1 MLGHARIRR
10 AIAPIRV
17 ATGEHI
23 QNRVIFKQLFQAEAI
38 DVCQIDACR
47 IGGVNEAIAVLLLA
61 AKYGIPVCPH
71 AGGVGLCEYVQHL
84 AFFDYIAVSG
94 SLDDRVVEWVDHLH
108 EHFRDPA
115 VVRDGRY
122 VAPTAPGYSIE
133 MLPASLDEHEFPA
146 GPVVVAGRGRGGR
159 RMTVSAAKSEER
171 AVRGFLRFDRYSLLR
186 GGLLT
191 LRAGPALILLLL
203 IVIVS
208 LTTPV
213 FFTTR
218 NIGNVFS
225 QTSVIAVL
233 ALGQLLVIVTRG
245 IDLSVGSTVALSGV
259 VGAIVYGDTGSSV
272 LTIGAILGT
281 GIAVGCANGL
291 IFVYGRV
298 PHPFIVTLATLSI
311 VRGLALWA
319 CERDADPG
327 HAADRA
333 DDRRRLDQ
341 LDPVLDLRRDR
352 ARARLPAADHEAR
365 VGPWLYAVGGNPEA
379 ARRSSIPTRRVLVTV
394 YVISGFAAGVAG
406 LLTAGLIDGGS
417 PTAGDLAELDSIA
430 AVIIGGAAFAGGRG
444 NVGNALVGA
453 FTIGVIRNAL
463 NLHNVDAFYQLMAIG
478 VVVLLA
484 VEADVLRG
492 YVEGRVRVLQAT
504 RQA

>member
-1 MLGHARIRR
+1 
-10 AIAPIRV
+10 
-17 ATGEHI
+17 
-23 QNRVIFKQLFQAEAI
+23 
-38 DVCQIDACR
+38 
-47 IGGVNEAIAVLLLA
+47 
-61 AKYGIPVCPH
+61 
-71 AGGVGLCEYVQHL
+71 
-84 AFFDYIAVSG
+84 
-94 SLDDRVVEWVDHLH
+94 
-108 EHFRDPA
+108 
-115 VVRDGRY
+115 
-122 VAPTAPGYSIE
+122 
-133 MLPASLDEHEFPA
+133 
-146 GPVVVAGRGRGGR
+146 
-159 RMTVSAAKSEER
+159 MTMSAAKSEEQ
-171 AVRGFLRFDRYSLLR
+171 AVRGLFRFDRYSLLR
-186 GGLLT
+186 GGLLV

-245 IDLSVGSTVALSGV
+245 IDLSVGSTVALSWV
-259 VGAIVYGDTGSSV
+259 VGAIVYGDTGSSF
-272 LTIGAILGT
+272 LSIAAILGT

-319 CERDADPG
+319 ANGTLIPG
-327 HAADRA
+327 MPPIVQTIGGGSIDWIPYSIFVVIALALVCLLLTT
-333 DDRRRLDQ
+333 RL
-341 LDPVLDLRRDR
+341 VWGR
-352 ARARLPAADHEAR
+352 
-365 VGPWLYAVGGNPEA
+365 WLYAVGGNPEA

-492 YVEGRVRVLQAT
+492 YVEGRVRVLQAA
-504 RQA
+504 RHA

>member
-1 MLGHARIRR
+1 
-10 AIAPIRV
+10 
-17 ATGEHI
+17 
-23 QNRVIFKQLFQAEAI
+23 
-38 DVCQIDACR
+38 
-47 IGGVNEAIAVLLLA
+47 
-61 AKYGIPVCPH
+61 
-71 AGGVGLCEYVQHL
+71 
-84 AFFDYIAVSG
+84 
-94 SLDDRVVEWVDHLH
+94 
-108 EHFRDPA
+108 
-115 VVRDGRY
+115 
-122 VAPTAPGYSIE
+122 
-133 MLPASLDEHEFPA
+133 
-146 GPVVVAGRGRGGR
+146 
-159 RMTVSAAKSEER
+159 MTVSAAKSEEPT
-171 AVRGFLRFDRYSLLR
+171 ARGILRFDRYSLLQ

-259 VGAIVYGDTGSSV
+259 VGAIVYGDTSSSV
-272 LTIGAILGT
+272 LTIAAILGT
-281 GIAVGCANGL
+281 GLAVGCANGL

-319 CERDADPG
+319 SDGTLISGMPPIVQTIGGDSIDWIPYSIFVVIGLALVCLLLTTRMVWG
-327 HAADRA
+327 R
-333 DDRRRLDQ
+333 
-341 LDPVLDLRRDR
+341 
-352 ARARLPAADHEAR
+352 
-365 VGPWLYAVGGNPEA
+365 WLYAVGGNPEA

-406 LLTAGLIDGGS
+406 LLVAGLIDAGS
-417 PTAGDLAELDSIA
+417 PTAGELAELDSIA

-504 RQA
+504 RHA

>member
-1 MLGHARIRR
+1 
-10 AIAPIRV
+10 
-17 ATGEHI
+17 
-23 QNRVIFKQLFQAEAI
+23 
-38 DVCQIDACR
+38 
-47 IGGVNEAIAVLLLA
+47 
-61 AKYGIPVCPH
+61 
-71 AGGVGLCEYVQHL
+71 
-84 AFFDYIAVSG
+84 
-94 SLDDRVVEWVDHLH
+94 
-108 EHFRDPA
+108 
-115 VVRDGRY
+115 
-122 VAPTAPGYSIE
+122 
-133 MLPASLDEHEFPA
+133 
-146 GPVVVAGRGRGGR
+146 
-159 RMTVSAAKSEER
+159 MTMSAAKSEER
-171 AVRGFLRFDRYSLLR
+171 TARGMLRFDRYSLLQ
-186 GGLLT
+186 GGLLI

-203 IVIVS
+203 VVVVS

-245 IDLSVGSTVALSGV
+245 IDLSVGSTIALSGV
-259 VGAIVYGDTGSSV
+259 VGAIVYGDTSSSV
-272 LTIGAILGT
+272 LSIAAILGT

-319 CERDADPG
+319 ANGTLIPG
-327 HAADRA
+327 MPPIVQTIGGGSINWIPYSIFVVIALALVCLLLTT
-333 DDRRRLDQ
+333 RL
-341 LDPVLDLRRDR
+341 VWGR
-352 ARARLPAADHEAR
+352 
-365 VGPWLYAVGGNPEA
+365 WLYAVGGNPEA

>member
-1 MLGHARIRR
+1 
-10 AIAPIRV
+10 
-17 ATGEHI
+17 
-23 QNRVIFKQLFQAEAI
+23 
-38 DVCQIDACR
+38 
-47 IGGVNEAIAVLLLA
+47 
-61 AKYGIPVCPH
+61 
-71 AGGVGLCEYVQHL
+71 
-84 AFFDYIAVSG
+84 
-94 SLDDRVVEWVDHLH
+94 
-108 EHFRDPA
+108 
-115 VVRDGRY
+115 
-122 VAPTAPGYSIE
+122 
-133 MLPASLDEHEFPA
+133 
-146 GPVVVAGRGRGGR
+146 
-159 RMTVSAAKSEER
+159 MTVSAAKSEER
-171 AVRGFLRFDRYSLLR
+171 GVRGLLRFDRYSLLR

-203 IVIVS
+203 VVIVS

-259 VGAIVYGDTGSSV
+259 VGAIVYGDTGSS
-272 LTIGAILGT
+272 LLSIGAILGT

-319 CERDADPG
+319 ANGTLIPG
-327 HAADRA
+327 MP
-333 DDRRRLDQ
+333 
-341 LDPVLDLRRDR
+341 PVVQTIGGGSINWIPYSIFVVIALALVCLLLTTRMVWGR
-352 ARARLPAADHEAR
+352 
-365 VGPWLYAVGGNPEA
+365 WLYAVGGNPEA

-463 NLHNVDAFYQLMAIG
+463 NLHNVDPFYQLMAIG

-492 YVEGRVRVLQAT
+492 YVEGRVRVLQGT
-504 RQA
+504 RHA